1 VEVHRP
7 HGPFHSWPEFLV
19 EVATIV
25 LGVVIALSFE
35 GAREWYHNRALARD
49 AREAIAREIA
59 DNKKSVDGNL
69 RAVDERT
76 KRLDEA
82 LQFANE
88 MLTKGKSAMQSIS
101 LNADLGDL
109 SSASWETADHTGA
122 LAQMSYAEVQK
133 YSYAYILQ
141 NQYQAQQR
149 RTLEHLSDAL
159 SMVSSVFDP
168 STAPRSDI
176 ERFRT
181 QVLALNGDIY
191 IERQLAQQLSERYAR
206 VLKH

>member
-1 VEVHRP
+1 MEVHRP

-19 EVATIV
+19 EIATIV

-35 GAREWYHNRALARD
+35 GAREWYHNRALAHD

>member
-1 VEVHRP
+1 MEVHRP